1 MQAVTLQ
8 GPTGLVGGEPG
19 ETFHSL
25 VLRGKIWNAVRWIA
39 ERDKGIVM
47 QPGGALS
54 KTGGPVLDVLWSKH
68 PESRA
73 LSAISLEAYPGQP
86 PKLVPVNLTEDKVI

>member
-8 GPTGLVGGEPG
+8 GPTGLVRGEPG

-25 VLRGKIWNAVRWIA
+25 VLRGKLWNAVRWIA
-39 ERDKGIVM
+39 EREKGVVM

-54 KTGGPVLDVLWSKH
+54 NTGVPVLDVLRSKH

-86 PKLVPVNLTEDKVI
+86 PKLVPVDLTEDKVI